1 MSDRPRDIRQDSVL
15 GSAAA
20 EVEARLREPLS
31 PVEARFAQ
39 DLFERHQFA
48 LYGYLSGLLKSREE
62 AREILQETYL
72 RLLRQPSFDHVR
84 ENARA
89 YLFQIAANLAR
100 DHFRRKVIHGL
111 RTERELVAATGMDL
125 PDLESWPEFALE
137 GEQTRQLIVKALQ
150 TMATPVRSALL
161 LNRFQDFTHRQI
173 AVWMGVSE
181 RTVERYIKEGLS
193 VIAEQLKA
201 AL

>member
-1 MSDRPRDIRQDSVL
+1 MGDRPRDIRQDSVL

-20 EVEARLREPLS
+20 EVDARLREPLR
-31 PVEARFAQ
+31 PVEASFAQ
-39 DLFERHQFA
+39 ELFERHQFA
-48 LYGYLSGLLKSREE
+48 LYGYLSGLLRSREE

-100 DHFRRKVIHGL
+100 DHFRRKIAHGL

-125 PDLESWPEFALE
+125 PDLESWPELALE
-137 GEQTRQLIVKALQ
+137 GEQTRQLIVRALQ
-150 TMATPVRSALL
+150 TMASPVRSALL

-173 AVWMGVSE
+173 AVRMGVSE